1 MAYFLG
7 RDVKV
12 AITTEHDADEDAGT
26 GANSDHGIKID
37 ASLTGN
43 LDATDAAAEMAVPNR
58 EVATLFTNSDLMKT
72 NPVVDVISVD
82 VTVGAV
88 DEDIAYMGQRT
99 ALKAEIKK
107 ENTVVITKKK
117 DSKLFDEMFNK
128 ARYGLM
134 EAEDGGT
141 TPDVIGQTNLRQP
154 SVIMGY
160 RLHVQLKSAVEVI
173 SLPNMTLTEHAVT
186 LNADGVQEESLTF
199 MGHVTPIIAATATT
213 SATSAVNL

>member
-12 AITTEHDADEDAGT
+12 AITTEHDADEDS
-26 GANSDHGIKID
+26 GASNDFGIKAD
-37 ASLTGN
+37 MT
-43 LDATDAAAEMAVPNR
+43 ATSTAAQMAVPNR
-58 EVATLFTNSDLMKT
+58 EVGTLFTNADLMKT

-117 DSKLFDEMFNK
+117 DSTLFDDLFNV
-128 ARYGLM
+128 ARYGLKTSGS
-134 EAEDGGT
+134 A
-141 TPDVIGQTNLRQP
+141 TPVLMGQTTLAQP
-154 SVIMGY
+154 AQIHGY
-160 RLHVQLKSAVEVI
+160 RLHVQLKGSTEVI
-173 SLPNMTLTEHAVT
+173 TFRNMTMSEHAVT
-186 LNADGVQEESLTF
+186 LNADGVQEESITF
-199 MGHVTPIIAATATT
+199 MGHVTPLVEAAGVKTVT
-213 SATSAVNL
+213 SADDL

>member
-12 AITTEHDADEDAGT
+12 AITTEHDQDEDNSAG
-26 GANSDHGIKID
+26 ADFGIKAD
-37 ASLTGN
+37 MT
-43 LDATDAAAEMAVPNR
+43 ATSAAAQMAVPNR
-58 EVATLFTNSDLMKT
+58 EVGTLFTNSDLMKT

-117 DSKLFDEMFNK
+117 DSTLFDDLFNQ
-128 ARYGLM
+128 ARYGLKTH
-134 EAEDGGT
+134 GGT
-141 TPDVIGQTNLRQP
+141 SPQTPLLMGQTTLAQP
-154 SVIMGY
+154 AQIHGY
-160 RLHVQLKSAVEVI
+160 RLHVQLKGSTEVI
-173 SLPNMTLTEHAVT
+173 TFRNMTISEHAVT
-186 LNADGVQEESLTF
+186 LNADGVQEESITF
-199 MGHVTPIIAATATT
+199 MGHVTPLIATT
-213 SATSAVNL
+213 GNKDQTDLADL

>member
-12 AITTEHDADEDAGT
+12 AITTEHDAAEDDPATADFG
-26 GANSDHGIKID
+26 
-37 ASLTGN
+37 
-43 LDATDAAAEMAVPNR
+43 LDATMQ
-58 EVATLFTNSDLMKT
+58 ATSTASGMFIPSRDSTIFTPTNSQAT
-72 NPVVDVISVD
+72 NPMTDVISVD

-141 TPDVIGQTNLRQP
+141 TPDVVGQTNLRQP

-160 RLHVQLKSAVEVI
+160 RLHVQLKNAVEVI

-199 MGHVTPIIAATATT
+199 MGHVTPIIAATATK
-213 SATSAVNL
+213 SATSAGNL

>member
-12 AITTEHDADEDAGT
+12 AITTEHDAAEDDAT
-26 GANSDHGIKID
+26 QDFGIKAD
-37 ASLTGN
+37 MT
-43 LDATDAAAEMAVPNR
+43 ATSTAAQMAVPNR
-58 EVATLFTNSDLMKT
+58 EVGTLFTNADLMKT

-117 DSKLFDEMFNK
+117 DSKLFDDLFNV
-128 ARYGLM
+128 ARYGLKTSGS
-134 EAEDGGT
+134 A
-141 TPDVIGQTNLRQP
+141 TPVLMGQTTLAQP
-154 SVIMGY
+154 AQIHGY
-160 RLHVQLKSAVEVI
+160 RLHVQLKGSTEVI
-173 SLPNMTLTEHAVT
+173 TFRNMTMSEHAVT
-186 LNADGVQEESLTF
+186 LNADGVQEESITF
-199 MGHVTPIIAATATT
+199 MGHVTPLVEAAGVKTVT
-213 SATSAVNL
+213 SADDL

>member
-12 AITTEHDADEDAGT
+12 AITTEHDADED
-26 GANSDHGIKID
+26 
-37 ASLTGN
+37 
-43 LDATDAAAEMAVPNR
+43 DATSDFGLTTAMAATDTDSSMAVPNR
-58 EVATLFTNSDLMKT
+58 ETTIFAAASGQVT
-72 NPVVDVISVD
+72 NPVTDVISVD

-128 ARYGLM
+128 ARYGLIGS
-134 EAEDGGT
+134 GGS
-141 TPDVIGQTNLRQP
+141 TPTVMGQTSLAQP
-154 SVIMGY
+154 TRVMGY
-160 RLHVQLKSAVEVI
+160 RLHVQLKNGTEVI
-173 SLPNMTLTEHAVT
+173 SFPNMTLSEHAIT
-186 LNADGVQEESLTF
+186 LNADGVQEESITF
-199 MGHVTPIIAATATT
+199 MGHVTPIISDGTNATMVAET
-213 SATSAVNL
+213 SATNL

>member
-12 AITTEHDADEDAGT
+12 AITTEHDQDEDNSAG
-26 GANSDHGIKID
+26 ADFGIKAD
-37 ASLTGN
+37 MT
-43 LDATDAAAEMAVPNR
+43 ATSAAAQMAVPNR
-58 EVATLFTNSDLMKT
+58 EVGTLFTNSDLMKT

-117 DSKLFDEMFNK
+117 DSTLFDDLFNV
-128 ARYGLM
+128 ARYGLKTH
-134 EAEDGGT
+134 GGT
-141 TPDVIGQTNLRQP
+141 SPQTPVLMGQTTLAQP
-154 SVIMGY
+154 AQIHGY
-160 RLHVQLKSAVEVI
+160 RLHVQLKGSTEVI
-173 SLPNMTLTEHAVT
+173 TFRNMTISEHAVT
-186 LNADGVQEESLTF
+186 LNADGVQEESITF
-199 MGHVTPIIAATATT
+199 MGHVTPLIATT
-213 SATSAVNL
+213 GNKDQTDLADL

>member
-12 AITTEHDADEDAGT
+12 AITTEHDQDEDNSAG
-26 GANSDHGIKID
+26 ADFGIKAD
-37 ASLTGN
+37 MT
-43 LDATDAAAEMAVPNR
+43 ATSAAAQMAVPNR
-58 EVATLFTNSDLMKT
+58 EVGTLFTNSDLMKT

-117 DSKLFDEMFNK
+117 DSTLFDDLFNV
-128 ARYGLM
+128 ARYGLKTH
-134 EAEDGGT
+134 GGT
-141 TPDVIGQTNLRQP
+141 SPQTPVLMGQTTLAQP
-154 SVIMGY
+154 AQIHGY
-160 RLHVQLKSAVEVI
+160 RLHVQLKGSTEVI
-173 SLPNMTLTEHAVT
+173 TFRNMTMSEHAVT
-186 LNADGVQEESLTF
+186 LNADGVQEESITF
-199 MGHVTPIIAATATT
+199 MGHVTPLIATT
-213 SATSAVNL
+213 GNKDQTDLADL

>member
-12 AITTEHDADEDAGT
+12 AITTEHDQDEDDSAG
-26 GANSDHGIKID
+26 ADFGIKAD
-37 ASLTGN
+37 MT
-43 LDATDAAAEMAVPNR
+43 ATSAAAQMAVPNR
-58 EVATLFTNSDLMKT
+58 EVGTLFTNSDLMKT

-117 DSKLFDEMFNK
+117 DSTLFDDLFNQ
-128 ARYGLM
+128 ARYGLKTH
-134 EAEDGGT
+134 GGT
-141 TPDVIGQTNLRQP
+141 SPQTPLLMGQTTLAQP
-154 SVIMGY
+154 AQIHGY
-160 RLHVQLKSAVEVI
+160 RLHVQLKGSTEVI
-173 SLPNMTLTEHAVT
+173 TFRNMTISEHAVT
-186 LNADGVQEESLTF
+186 LNADGVQEESITF
-199 MGHVTPIIAATATT
+199 MGHVTPLIATT
-213 SATSAVNL
+213 GNKDQTDLADL

>member
-12 AITTEHDADEDAGT
+12 AITTEHDAAEDDAT
-26 GANSDHGIKID
+26 ADFGIKAD
-37 ASLTGN
+37 MT
-43 LDATDAAAEMAVPNR
+43 ATSTAAQMAVPHR
-58 EVATLFTNSDLMKT
+58 EVTTLFTNSDLMKT

-117 DSKLFDEMFNK
+117 DSTLFDDLFNV
-128 ARYGLM
+128 ARYGLKTS
-134 EAEDGGT
+134 GGA
-141 TPDVIGQTNLRQP
+141 TPVLMGQTTLAQP
-154 SVIMGY
+154 AQIHGY
-160 RLHVQLKSAVEVI
+160 RLHVQLKGSTEVI
-173 SLPNMTLTEHAVT
+173 TFRNMTMSEHAVT
-186 LNADGVQEESLTF
+186 LNADGVQEESITF
-199 MGHVTPIIAATATT
+199 MGHVTPLIGTAGDKNQTDL
-213 SATSAVNL
+213 VDL

>member
-26 GANSDHGIKID
+26 GANSDHGIK
-37 ASLTGN
+37 ANMT
-43 LDATDAAAEMAVPNR
+43 ATPTAGEMAVPNR
-58 EVATLFTNSDLMKT
+58 EVATLFSNTGVMKT

-117 DSKLFDEMFNK
+117 DSTLFDDLFNV
-128 ARYGLM
+128 ARYGLKSS
-134 EAEDGGT
+134 GGS
-141 TPDVIGQTNLRQP
+141 TPDLMGQTNLSQP
-154 SVIMGY
+154 AQIHGY
-160 RLHVQLKSAVEVI
+160 RLHVQLKAANEVI
-173 SLPNMTLTEHAVT
+173 TFRNMTISEHSVT
-186 LNADGVQEESLTF
+186 LNADGVQEESITF
-199 MGHVTPIIAATATT
+199 MGHVTPLIATT
-213 SATSAVNL
+213 GNKDQTDLEDL

>member
-12 AITTEHDADEDAGT
+12 AITTEHDQDEDDSAG
-26 GANSDHGIKID
+26 ADFGIKAD
-37 ASLTGN
+37 MT
-43 LDATDAAAEMAVPNR
+43 ATSAAAQMAVPNR
-58 EVATLFTNSDLMKT
+58 EVGTLFTNSDLMKT

-117 DSKLFDEMFNK
+117 DSTLFDDLFNV
-128 ARYGLM
+128 ARYGLKTH
-134 EAEDGGT
+134 GGT
-141 TPDVIGQTNLRQP
+141 SPQTPVLMGQTTLAQP
-154 SVIMGY
+154 AQIHGY
-160 RLHVQLKSAVEVI
+160 RLHVQLKGSTEVI
-173 SLPNMTLTEHAVT
+173 TFRNMTMSEHAVT
-186 LNADGVQEESLTF
+186 LNADGVQEESITF
-199 MGHVTPIIAATATT
+199 MGHVTPLIATT
-213 SATSAVNL
+213 GNKDQTDLADL

>member
-12 AITTEHDADEDAGT
+12 AITTEHDADEDDAT
-26 GANSDHGIKID
+26 NDFGIKAD
-37 ASLTGN
+37 MT
-43 LDATDAAAEMAVPNR
+43 ATSTAAQMAVPHR
-58 EVATLFTNSDLMKT
+58 ECTVFTNSDLMKT

-117 DSKLFDEMFNK
+117 DSTLFDELFNV
-128 ARYGLM
+128 ARYGLIGS
-134 EAEDGGT
+134 GGA
-141 TPDVIGQTNLRQP
+141 TPTVMGQATLKQP
-154 SVIMGY
+154 TRIMGY
-160 RLHVQLKSAVEVI
+160 RLHVQLKSGTEVI
-173 SLPNMTLTEHAVT
+173 TFRNMTMSEHSVT
-186 LNADGVQEESLTF
+186 LNADGVQEESITF
-199 MGHVTPIIAATATT
+199 MGHVTPLIAATATT
-213 SATSAVNL
+213 TETAVADL

>member
-12 AITTEHDADEDAGT
+12 AITTEHDQDEDDSAG
-26 GANSDHGIKID
+26 ADFGIKAD
-37 ASLTGN
+37 MT
-43 LDATDAAAEMAVPNR
+43 ATSAAAQMAVPNR
-58 EVATLFTNSDLMKT
+58 EVGTLFTNSDLMKT

-117 DSKLFDEMFNK
+117 DSTLFDDLFNV
-128 ARYGLM
+128 ARYGLKTH
-134 EAEDGGT
+134 GGT
-141 TPDVIGQTNLRQP
+141 SPQTPVLMGQTTLAQP
-154 SVIMGY
+154 AQIHGY
-160 RLHVQLKSAVEVI
+160 RLHVQLKGSTEVI
-173 SLPNMTLTEHAVT
+173 TFRNMTISEHAVT
-186 LNADGVQEESLTF
+186 LNADGVQEESITF
-199 MGHVTPIIAATATT
+199 MGHVTPLIATT
-213 SATSAVNL
+213 GNKDQTDLADL